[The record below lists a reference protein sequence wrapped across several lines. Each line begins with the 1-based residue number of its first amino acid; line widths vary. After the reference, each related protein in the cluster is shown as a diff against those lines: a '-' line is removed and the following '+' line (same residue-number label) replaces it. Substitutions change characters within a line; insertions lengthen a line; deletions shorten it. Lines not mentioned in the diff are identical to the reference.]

1 MPHNKAQVYRDIKT
15 PSIPQGK
22 TQGKIIRYVKQK
34 KKKYMTHN
42 IRKSNSETRDEKQT
56 RILNYHCISC
66 SWN

>member
-34 KKKYMTHN
+34 KKIY
-42 IRKSNSETRDEKQT
+42 DP
-56 RILNYHCISC
+56 
-66 SWN
+66 